1 MFCTKPAAPPANL
14 MDQLPGR
21 LLAGVQFEKWICIW
35 IAASIVV
42 HIGATAL
49 THDSSPTPAHLL
61 IDAILGSVMTAII
74 WLIWFVVIAVLEVTD
89 TIKLGS
95 RRR

>member
-1 MFCTKPAAPPANL
+1 MNR
-14 MDQLPGR
+14 PGPFQ
-21 LLAGVQFEKWICIW
+21 AGLNFDWWIFMW

-74 WLIWFVVIAVLEVTD
+74 WLIWFVVIAVLAVTD